1 MGARRT
7 RGWSYLFDLRLLDFL
22 QGNSDPLRLQFGSLL
37 LLVDTE
43 GNGHS
48 SHLHNDKNH
57 THGKKT
63 QNPVENCRKKPFL
76 IVFIH
81 VVYYSAA
88 GMRRCAHTTSL
99 NSKQPSKPFKTQKPW
114 AQWHTTTCA
123 KPTALLPSLFGLPT
137 CPLQQDAITS
147 IPQVVHASTHGRWH
161 HLCPLVQS
169 KTNINSQS
177 VAIAPSPP
185 SFPLKYGAPFAV
197 YGSILDSYGA
207 AATSFDLAVQQRGN
221 NSGRSL
227 KGERLRM
234 SLGSVLRLC
243 VLSSDNYSSLGKI
256 ALESQWQHRN
266 TSPDSSGNLNKKVF
280 FPSVCRLRIPAVS
293 TTS

>member
-1 MGARRT
+1 M
-7 RGWSYLFDLRLLDFL
+7 
-22 QGNSDPLRLQFGSLL
+22 
-37 LLVDTE
+37 E
-43 GNGHS
+43 E
-48 SHLHNDKNH
+48 
-57 THGKKT
+57 KKPKK
-63 QNPVENCRKKPFL
+63 NPVENRGKKPFL

-81 VVYYSAA
+81 VVYYSAV
-88 GMRRCAHTTSL
+88 GMRRRAHTTSL

-114 AQWHTTTCA
+114 ARRRTTSCA
-123 KPTALLPSLFGLPT
+123 KPTALLPSLFELPT

-147 IPQVVHASTHGRWH
+147 IPQVVHASTHGRWD
-161 HLCPLVQS
+161 HLCPLVRP
-169 KTNINSQS
+169 KTSINSQS

-243 VLSSDNYSSLGKI
+243 VLNSENYSSRAKI
-256 ALESQWQHRN
+256 ALESQWQHRK
-266 TSPDSSGNLNKKVF
+266 TSPDSSGNLNKKNVF